1 MYFTQLTDSLEFLL
15 QRTAKFNINDKTLRE
30 GKIILYNLK
39 DYYIEFVLI
48 TKKDQ
53 RKVYEIPVPYGISV
67 RGNKVTYSY
76 DLKLAVNSK
85 FDDLV
90 TLRLL
95 AASLGKKSK
104 FYNNMLII
112 EV

>member
-1 MYFTQLTDSLEFLL
+1 MYFTQLRTSLEFLL
-15 QRTAKFNINDKTLRE
+15 QRTAKFNINEKTLRE

-53 RKVYEIPVPYGISV
+53 RKIYEIPIPYGISV
-67 RGNKVTYSY
+67 RSNKVLYNY
-76 DLKLAVNSK
+76 DLELAVNSN

-95 AASLGKKSK
+95 AGTLGKKSK